1 MSSYQCCQDTEYII
15 KMKNSKKRSG
25 RVNSCSKENEK
36 RLVSEPI
43 RKSEP
48 ACAQDGKETIT
59 PENDTDTSTG
69 KSRQSNAE
77 TNMERVDISGIATDG
92 VVDQCK
98 GLNKE
103 YSDMIANEE
112 VKLNAK
118 TQIQED
124 KYCDSSAKKTDQ
136 TSKNH
141 AQPINYKQIVKHT
154 DGSVAD
160 CLELLD
166 KRYSDADLES
176 ENTQEDK
183 DEDDDDDEPAHYDPL
198 RKLNNYFIQPL
209 VTHSLF
215 FLET

>member
-1 MSSYQCCQDTEYII
+1 
-15 KMKNSKKRSG
+15 MKNSKKRSG
-25 RVNSCSKENEK
+25 RVNSGSKVNEK

-59 PENDTDTSTG
+59 PENDTDTRTG

-77 TNMERVDISGIATDG
+77 TNIERVSISTEGISTDG
-92 VVDQCK
+92 VVNQCK
-98 GLNKE
+98 DLNKE
-103 YSDMIANEE
+103 YSDRIANEE

-141 AQPINYKQIVKHT
+141 AKPINYKQIVERT

-166 KRYSDADLES
+166 EDIRYSDADLDS
-176 ENTQEDK
+176 ENTQEDE
-183 DEDDDDDEPAHYDPL
+183 DEDDDDPAHYDPL

-209 VTHSLF
+209 VNQSLF
-215 FLET
+215 FLKT